1 MIFSLFIKGGPI
13 MFLLLL
19 CSILG
24 VYIVAERF
32 MFFNFHFKDS
42 DKSIDFVKKKL
53 MTNGVND
60 TLNILKTRR
69 NIVLRSMYQ
78 AIRLSS
84 KEHHEISDGIK
95 EAVYLQIPKI
105 ERLMSVLSSIITVA
119 PILGLTGTVLGLMD
133 IFNVISGGGI
143 GDASLLSAGIAEALI
158 TTVTGLLIVV
168 PFIFVFQ
175 YLTQQ
180 IEEYIMLIE
189 RTCYEIVSFCNNNSA
204 VKP

>member
-24 VYIVAERF
+24 VYIVAERIL
-32 MFFNFHFKDS
+32 FFNFHFKEA
-42 DKSIDFVKKKL
+42 DKSIDIVKKKL
-53 MTNGVND
+53 MTDGINE
-60 TLNILKTRR
+60 TLQMLRTKR
-69 NIVLRSMYQ
+69 NIVLRSIYQ

-84 KEHHEISDGIK
+84 KEHYEISDGIK

-143 GDASLLSAGIAEALI
+143 GDASLLSSGIAEALI

-175 YLTQQ
+175 YLTQK

-189 RTCYEIVSFCNNNSA
+189 RTCYDIIAFCNHNSA
-204 VKP
+204 VKQ